1 MEFGELNPAL
11 VLATVIGVALAPFVG
26 VMVTSFT
33 KIVIVLALLRN
44 ALGLQQTPPNII
56 LNGMALVLS
65 LYIMA
70 PVFAEM
76 ATAVEEDDEVQ
87 LDDNVEVE
95 DLLAMTTVA
104 EAPLREFLY
113 RHSSET
119 ERRFFLD
126 SARSTLPEDSDIE
139 LADDSFLVVIPA
151 FVVSELAAAFLIGFL
166 IYLPFLIIDL
176 ITANLLM
183 ALGMIMMPPTL
194 VSLPFK
200 LLLFVVLEGWSQLI
214 HGLVMTYA

>member
-11 VLATVIGVALAPFVG
+11 VLAAVIGVALAPFVG

-33 KIVIVLALLRN
+33 KIVVVLALLRN

-56 LNGMALVLS
+56 LNGLALVLS

-76 ATAVEEDDEVQ
+76 AAAVEQEESVSIEEA
-87 LDDNVEVE
+87 VSVE
-95 DLLAMTTVA
+95 DLLQVTGAA

-113 RHSSET
+113 DNSSQT
-119 ERRFFLD
+119 ERAFFLE
-126 SARSTLPEDSDIE
+126 SANTMMPEESQFE
-139 LADDSFLVVIPA
+139 FSEDSFLVIIPA

>member
-11 VLATVIGVALAPFVG
+11 VLASVIGVALAPFVG

-33 KIVIVLALLRN
+33 KIVVVLALLRN

-56 LNGMALVLS
+56 LNGLALVLS

-70 PVFAEM
+70 PIFAEM
-76 ATAVEEDDEVQ
+76 AAAVEQNEDVSIDESVNV
-87 LDDNVEVE
+87 DDLFQVIS
-95 DLLAMTTVA
+95 AA

-113 RHSSET
+113 DNSSHT
-119 ERRFFLD
+119 ERAFFLE
-126 SARSTLPEDSDIE
+126 SANTMMPQETRFEISE
-139 LADDSFLVVIPA
+139 DSFLIIIPA

>member
-11 VLATVIGVALAPFVG
+11 VLATVVGVALAPFVG

-33 KIVIVLALLRN
+33 KLVIVLALLRN

-70 PVFAEM
+70 PVFAQM
-76 ATAVEEDDEVQ
+76 ATAIEEDDSVALDETVEVQ
-87 LDDNVEVE
+87 
-95 DLLAMTTVA
+95 DLLQLTTVA
-104 EAPLREFLY
+104 EAPLRDFLY
-113 RHSSET
+113 SHSSST
-119 ERRFFLD
+119 ERQFFLR
-126 SARSTLPEDSDIE
+126 SAEATMPEETNIG
-139 LADDSFLVVIPA
+139 LAEDSFLVIIPA
-151 FVVSELAAAFLIGFL
+151 FIVSELAAAFLIGFL